1 MKKEGQN
8 VRKGLKR
15 KKTIALIITIVIM
28 VIFMLTGLILVR
40 QLNIRFGFNTVINGV
55 DCSLLTVEEATE
67 KLNNMLS
74 TKMISFNVLYK
85 NEKGDYIDK
94 TYGSNSKLLELKLE
108 TSVEEILKVQK
119 ESKTKDFN
127 IQYVVN
133 EDALREYLLSL
144 DELQEENM
152 IEPQNAYLQMSNGK
166 VEIVSEIYGLE
177 IDFNEAYNLA
187 LSRITSGETSV
198 DFTGL
203 FKTDPEILSTDESL
217 VENQTKINT
226 ILNTSITFVLN
237 DNTEEVLDR
246 NVISNWIYQDSD
258 GLFYLDET
266 NIEKYINSLAEI
278 VDEKNSQISFNATG
292 IGEISLYLNDSLK
305 PNLDIDAEF
314 TFVKEAL
321 YSGEICRVEPIYD
334 KDFVNNSQSY
344 VELDISRQKVWL
356 YIGEECILETDCVT
370 GNVSGGYSTP
380 TGIYYLTYKTRGAT
394 LRGYNSDGS
403 RYASYVEYWMPF
415 NGGIGFHD
423 ASWRSSFG
431 GNIYLTNGS
440 HGCVNM
446 PRNAA
451 KILYDYIDSSMPI
464 FVYAS

>member
-15 KKTIALIITIVIM
+15 RKPIALIITIIII

-40 QLNIRFGFNTVINGV
+40 QLNMRFGFNTVINDV
-55 DCSLLTVEEATE
+55 DCSLLTVEEANE
-67 KLNNMLS
+67 QLNNMLS
-74 TKMISFNVLYK
+74 TKIISFDVLSK
-85 NEKGDYIDK
+85 NENGDYVKK
-94 TYGSNSKLLELKLE
+94 TYDSTSNLLELKLD
-108 TSVEEILKVQK
+108 TSVEQIFEVHKETSTKTFEIKY
-119 ESKTKDFN
+119 T
-127 IQYVVN
+127 VN
-133 EDALREYLLSL
+133 EDALREYLLSF
-144 DELQEENM
+144 DELKEENM
-152 IEPQNAYLQMSNGK
+152 IEPQNAYLQMNDGT

-177 IDFNEAYNLA
+177 INFDEAYDLA
-187 LSRITSGETSV
+187 FSEITSGGNLV

-203 FKTDPEILSTDESL
+203 FETDPEILSTDESL
-217 VENQTKINT
+217 VENQVKINT
-226 ILNTSITFVLN
+226 ILDTNITFILS

-246 NVISNWIYQDSD
+246 NVISTWIYQDSD

-266 NIEKYINSLAEI
+266 NIENYIRGLAEK
-278 VDEKNSQISFNATG
+278 VDEKNSQILFNATD
-292 IGEISLYLNDSLK
+292 IGEISLYLSDSLR
-305 PNLDIDAEF
+305 PNLDIDAEL

-334 KDFVNNSQSY
+334 KDFVNDSQNY

-356 YIGEECILETDCVT
+356 YVEGECVLETDCVT

-446 PRNAA
+446 PRNSAE
-451 KILYDYIDSSMPI
+451 ILYDYIDSSMPI

>member
-15 KKTIALIITIVIM
+15 KKPIALIITIVIM

-40 QLNIRFGFNTVINGV
+40 QLNIRFGFNTVINDV
-55 DCSLLTVEEATE
+55 DCSVLTVEEATE

-85 NEKGDYIDK
+85 NENGDYIDK

-266 NIEKYINSLAEI
+266 NIEKYINSLAGM
-278 VDEKNSQISFNATG
+278 VDEKNSQMSFNATD

-305 PNLDIDAEF
+305 PNLDIDAEL

-321 YSGEICRVEPIYD
+321 YSGEIYRVEPIYD
-334 KDFVNNSQSY
+334 KDFVNNSQNY

-356 YIGEECILETDCVT
+356 YIGGECILETDCVT

-423 ASWRSSFG
+423 ASWRSNFG

-451 KILYDYIDSSMPI
+451 EILYDYIDSSMPI

>member
-15 KKTIALIITIVIM
+15 RKPIALIITIIII

-40 QLNIRFGFNTVINGV
+40 QLNMRFGFNTVINDV
-55 DCSLLTVEEATE
+55 DCSLLTVEEANE
-67 KLNNMLS
+67 QLNNMLS
-74 TKMISFNVLYK
+74 TRIISFDVLSK
-85 NEKGDYIDK
+85 NENGDYVKK
-94 TYGSNSKLLELKLE
+94 TYDSTSNLLELKLD
-108 TSVEEILKVQK
+108 TSVEKIFEVHKETSTKTFEIKY
-119 ESKTKDFN
+119 T
-127 IQYVVN
+127 VN
-133 EDALREYLLSL
+133 EDALREYLLSF
-144 DELQEENM
+144 DELKEENM
-152 IEPQNAYLQMSNGK
+152 IEPQNAYLQMNDGT

-177 IDFNEAYNLA
+177 INFDEAYDLA
-187 LSRITSGETSV
+187 FSEITSGGNLV

-203 FKTDPEILSTDESL
+203 FETDPEILSTDESL
-217 VENQTKINT
+217 VENQVKINT
-226 ILNTSITFVLN
+226 ILDTNITFILS

-246 NVISNWIYQDSD
+246 NVISTWIYQDSD

-266 NIEKYINSLAEI
+266 NIENYIRGLAEK
-278 VDEKNSQISFNATG
+278 VDEKNSQILFNATD
-292 IGEISLYLNDSLK
+292 IGEISLYLSDSLR
-305 PNLDIDAEF
+305 PNLDIDAEL

-334 KDFVNNSQSY
+334 KDFVNDSQNY

-356 YIGEECILETDCVT
+356 YVEGECVLETDCVT

-446 PRNAA
+446 PRNSAE
-451 KILYDYIDSSMPI
+451 ILYDYIDSSMPI